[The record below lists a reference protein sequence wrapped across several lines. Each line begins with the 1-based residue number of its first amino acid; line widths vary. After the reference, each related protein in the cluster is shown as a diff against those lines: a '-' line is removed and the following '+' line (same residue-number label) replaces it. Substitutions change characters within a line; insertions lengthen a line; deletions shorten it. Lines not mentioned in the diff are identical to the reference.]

1 MATSKQE
8 KMQNWAKQNKLDNSI
23 LESLINKYGEDE
35 AYRLMRDALLRP
47 YELAPTLEG
56 YNNKKISSVSL
67 LQHLAQAEANNSAER
82 EPPENQVATAEIN
95 KKNVNE
101 TKNSRI
107 DREHIKYTM
116 KNDALTARII
126 LKNGKFTSQIQ
137 QEIVGELTPIYGPE
151 ISEKIYN
158 MALTN
163 PTNLYVSLDKK
174 PNAQT
179 SRAILQHVLTLE
191 DPKDI
196 ENVINA
202 TRTARVVSSDRFTK
216 RPSNTSQNNP
226 SAQQP
231 RGKSSSNGYT
241 VGNYTSKMP
250 RALAVGCEKLIL
262 KHENNTAK
270 HYLCANGYLTN
281 IGVTHRYHKTEFE
294 DTFGKETTELLLKA
308 EKAARSKGTMY
319 STDGGKTWQPM
330 PRSGGSKFLLGGLQR
345 EIKAGKSCLI
355 KSKKEGDVIELK
367 RIENAGFEIVKVN
380 GKQIPHPSDMTK
392 SRELNMRVLD
402 ANYNTIKSTCGSN
415 WKLFS
420 IEEQAA
426 LVYSHFH
433 QPRATQLAYTQRQSN
448 IFRLPTNECV
458 SMA

>member
-23 LESLINKYGEDE
+23 LESLVNKYGEDE

-47 YELAPTLEG
+47 YELAAKLEG

-82 EPPENQVATAEIN
+82 ELPVNQVATAEVN

-137 QEIVGELTPIYGPE
+137 QEIVGELTPIYGPK

-202 TRTARVVSSDRFTK
+202 TKTANFVSSDRFTK

-262 KHENNTAK
+262 KRENNTAK

-281 IGVTHRYHKTEFE
+281 IGVTHRYYPTEFE
-294 DTFGKETTELLLKA
+294 NTFGKETTELLLKA

-319 STDGGKTWQPM
+319 SSDGGKTYYHHVQAFV
-330 PRSGGSKFLLGGLQR
+330 SKFFHHHLNT
-345 EIKAGKSCLI
+345 SFPLI
-355 KSKKEGDVIELK
+355 
-367 RIENAGFEIVKVN
+367 
-380 GKQIPHPSDMTK
+380 
-392 SRELNMRVLD
+392 
-402 ANYNTIKSTCGSN
+402 
-415 WKLFS
+415 
-420 IEEQAA
+420 
-426 LVYSHFH
+426 
-433 QPRATQLAYTQRQSN
+433 
-448 IFRLPTNECV
+448 
-458 SMA
+458 